1 MASGRPKTATHSGSC
16 LALNL
21 RRAEESVLGKV
32 LVETIILYMATRH
45 SPSQV
50 LHDAAAIYKVDT
62 EAIALKVKQEFAAK
76 RRHRPRRG
84 PLRKPKPKP

>member
-1 MASGRPKTATHSGSC
+1 M
-16 LALNL
+16 ALNL

-76 RRHRPRRG
+76 EKTQTAKKT
-84 PLRKPKPKP
+84 LAKAQTKAMKKAKAA